1 MEPIEIIRRA
11 LLNAKISR
19 YEISKRTGV
28 DQATLLRFRNGTVQD
43 LRTSTAAR
51 LCKALG
57 LELIV
62 RKARRPGRR

>member
-1 MEPIEIIRRA
+1 MEPIETIRRA
-11 LLNAKISR
+11 LINAKISR
-19 YEISKRTGV
+19 YEISKRSGV

-51 LCKALG
+51 LSEALG

-62 RKARRPGRR
+62 QKARRARRR